1 MDVHVFKSSTF
12 RKTLI
17 SYTVILLIPVFV
29 FLYISLKSISADNR
43 HKLIDI
49 HTDNTLRIANTIDSK
64 LIELAQIGDRL
75 YYSKWI
81 NKLMMDIDTFDSEF
95 NVLKKQEICQDLNN
109 YVAFSGILSNII
121 IVFPQKMLLYLKMH
135 GTKFMSISIM
145 FLK

>member
-1 MDVHVFKSSTF
+1 M
-12 RKTLI
+12 
-17 SYTVILLIPVFV
+17 IPVFV

-64 LIELAQIGDRL
+64 LIELALNRRQTL
-75 YYSKWI
+75 LFK
-81 NKLMMDIDTFDSEF
+81 MDKQTYDGYRYFDSEF
-95 NVLKKQEICQDLNN
+95 IVLKKQEICQDLNN

-135 GTKFMSISIM
+135 GTKFMSISIL